1 MFLLCCFFF
10 LPKWTNG
17 ISHRFSEKSV
27 RLKLWFYILK
37 LYVVDNGAL
46 CVEGKRIFL
55 EKGSSFFSIH
65 SFELIHSFIH
75 VSYACNS
82 KCIVISMR
90 SVKFKRCCA
99 CALRNVDFVLKPFEN
114 ETKWNTF
121 QLFTFTIVISRR
133 LVLITQQQQKEC
145 LYFFVVCE
153 KKVQLLTPKHE

>member
-1 MFLLCCFFF
+1 MVLHFGIVRGWQRCFVCRRKMYFVF
-10 LPKWTNG
+10 WKKEVP
-17 ISHRFSEKSV
+17 
-27 RLKLWFYILK
+27 
-37 LYVVDNGAL
+37 
-46 CVEGKRIFL
+46 
-55 EKGSSFFSIH
+55 FFSIH

-99 CALRNVDFVLKPFEN
+99 CALRNVDFVSKPFEN

-133 LVLITQQQQKEC
+133 LVLITQQRKKEC
-145 LYFFVVCE
+145 FYFFVAC
-153 KKVQLLTPKHE
+153 KKSPIANTKARIVKP

>member
-1 MFLLCCFFF
+1 MIFMLCKAQTKRFYVRVSFMLFFF
-10 LPKWTNG
+10 SGPRMNG

-27 RLKLWFYILK
+27 RLKLWFYILE

-46 CVEGKRIFL
+46 YVEGKCILFFW
-55 EKGSSFFSIH
+55 EKEVPFFSIH

-99 CALRNVDFVLKPFEN
+99 CALRNVDFVSKPFEN
-114 ETKWNTF
+114 ETK
-121 QLFTFTIVISRR
+121 
-133 LVLITQQQQKEC
+133 
-145 LYFFVVCE
+145 
-153 KKVQLLTPKHE
+153 